1 MITRRQS
8 QILAAIVKEYS
19 RSGHPVGSEELTNR
33 YGLGVSSA
41 TIRNEMKALEE
52 AGFINQPHTS
62 AGRVPTDRG
71 YRFFVNKLMNH
82 LELKGTEQ
90 IRLRQ
95 ELARIK
101 KEYIELG
108 RSISKLLAETAEG
121 AAFAMLP
128 ASAAGG
134 AESVGVSGLSKVVRD
149 ELPSQ
154 TIKEIADFMD
164 ELEKHGHELIQKG
177 AGHVET
183 FIGREAPVPFTTECS
198 LVVSRVNLPSGKQ
211 GLIGIVGPKRMQYAR
226 NISLLEYVSKLLS
239 SGLGA
244 LILISLN

>member
-1 MITRRQS
+1 MLTQRQS
-8 QILAAIVKEYS
+8 KILAAIVKEYS
-19 RSGHPVGSEELTNR
+19 RSGHPVGSEELAER
-33 YGLGVSSA
+33 YGFDVSSA

-82 LELKGTEQ
+82 LELRGAEQ
-90 IRLRQ
+90 MRLRQ
-95 ELARIK
+95 ELVRIK

-108 RSISKLLAETAEG
+108 RSISKLLAEQAEG

-128 ASAAGG
+128 ASPLGG
-134 AESVGVSGLSKVVRD
+134 PDSIGTSGLSKVVSA
-149 ELPSQ
+149 ELPSA
-154 TIKEIADFMD
+154 TIQEIADFMD

-177 AGHVET
+177 VGQVET
-183 FIGREAPVPFTTECS
+183 FIGREAPVPFTSECS

-239 SGLGA
+239 SGVGA
-244 LILISLN
+244 LILISLY